1 MKRSPDIYRRD
12 VVAFI
17 DDLIKV
23 NERGK
28 RFQLFDHQRK
38 ILRSAFA
45 FDRDGQLP
53 WKTIIYSCLK
63 KSGKTTINAAVTL
76 WWAFTQDPPNQILVL
91 ANDRDQAEARVFKTI
106 VELLKKNP
114 ELKKSAKIQ
123 KGKILLSNGTEIVA
137 LASEYAGAAG
147 SNHGLT
153 SWDEL
158 WGYTS
163 ESATRFWEELTTVP
177 TLTNSIRFITT
188 YAGFEGESELLL
200 KLYKQGV
207 GPEELPDGQGT
218 RLDLDLPVYV
228 NKGARIFCYWDH
240 DPRMPWQT
248 VEYYAEQRESLRPAQ
263 YQRLHENRWTTGTE
277 VFITAELWDS
287 CVNHELHPI
296 TPIGDE
302 GKASAP
308 LFIGVD
314 LGIKNDFSSVVAVKL
329 IRQERQTLITLVQ
342 HRVWKPR
349 PGQPVDLSNVKEY
362 LRSLCR
368 AFRVKQILVDPSQA
382 LQLIKDLKAEG
393 LPIEEFPQTVANV
406 TQMGQALFNA
416 LQGRV
421 LQMYPDPEFRR
432 QALNTVAVEGTRG
445 WKIDKAKQ
453 SGKIDAIVA
462 LSIAMR
468 AAIDQPTSFPA
479 WVGTWVSS
487 SSGELWVDNER
498 VRGPLKAQRLNLDS
512 VHPHQRVEPFT
523 TEADLRQGS
532 AKAARWRRA
541 LTDGVE
547 EPDTRERTLQCA
559 DVRCG
564 LKWAAAPQDYD
575 TTFKMHWLDPGGR
588 HARQPMPTD
597 NRYRVLEEQA
607 KPQTPRDPEI
617 RGGLIIRPHE
627 DPNRLWFE
635 CPHPH
640 CGLNGN
646 HLAATFDE
654 FAARHQ
660 ATKHPAND

>member
-1 MKRSPDIYRRD
+1 MKRNPDVYRRD

-23 NERGK
+23 EERGK
-28 RFQLFDHQRK
+28 PFRLVDHQRK
-38 ILRSAFA
+38 ILRLAFA
-45 FDRDGQLP
+45 FDRDGRLP
-53 WKTIIYSCLK
+53 WKTIVYSCLK

-163 ESATRFWEELTTVP
+163 ESATRFWEELTPVP
-177 TLTNSIRFITT
+177 TLKNSIRFITT
-188 YAGFEGESELLL
+188 YAGFENESELLW

-207 GPEELPDGQGT
+207 GPEEHPDGQGT
-218 RLDLDLPVYV
+218 RLDPDLPIYA
-228 NKGARIFCYWDH
+228 NESARIFSYWDH
-240 DPRMPWQT
+240 EPRMRWQT
-248 VEYYAEQRESLRPAQ
+248 EEYYAEQRESLRPAQ
-263 YQRLHENRWTTGTE
+263 YQRLHENRWSTGSE
-277 VFITAELWDS
+277 VFITGELWDG
-287 CVNHELHPI
+287 CVNQKLHPI
-296 TPIGDE
+296 APVADE
-302 GKASAP
+302 GKVGVP
-308 LFIGVD
+308 LFVGVD

-329 IRQERQTLITLVQ
+329 VRKEQQSLITLVQ

-349 PGQPVDLSNVKEY
+349 PGQPVDLNSVKEY
-362 LRSLCR
+362 LRWLCK

-416 LQGRV
+416 LQGRT
-421 LQMYPDPEFRR
+421 LQMYLDHELRK
-432 QALNTVAVEGTRG
+432 QALNTVAVEGPRG

-462 LSIAMR
+462 LSIAIR
-468 AAIDQPTSFPA
+468 AAIDQPASFPS
-479 WVGTWVSS
+479 VVMTWAKSN
-487 SSGELWVDNER
+487 SGGLWVDNKLI
-498 VRGPLKAQRLNLDS
+498 RGPREAQRPDLGS

-523 TEADLRQGS
+523 TEADVRLGQD
-532 AKAARWRRA
+532 KAARWRRA
-541 LTDGVE
+541 WTDGVE
-547 EPDTRERTLQCA
+547 EPDTRERSLQCA

-564 LKWAAAPQDYD
+564 VRWAAAPRDYESS
-575 TTFKMHWLDPGGR
+575 FEMHWLHSRR
-588 HARQPMPTD
+588 HAGQPMPRE
-597 NRYRVLEEQA
+597 NGYLVIEEKA
-607 KPQTPRDPEI
+607 KPQAPREPVM
-617 RGGLIIRPHE
+617 RGGLLVRPDE
-627 DPNRLWFE
+627 RYLDRLWYE
-635 CPHPH
+635 CPV
-640 CGLNGN
+640 CGKNGN

-660 ATKHPAND
+660 STRHPA